1 MNPLKTFRTFTSFT
15 DPLSPRH
22 PDAPDPSY
30 QGWLRTEEAMHG
42 HPTAPGFRDPQ
53 TPRAGVVAMDGTPG
67 VPRLRPRPESST
79 FGIPGQTPAGP
90 TQRKVNYNDI
100 LNP

>member
-1 MNPLKTFRTFTSFT
+1 VPNPFKLYT

-30 QGWLRTEEAMHG
+30 QGWLHTEEARHG
-42 HPTAPGFRDPQ
+42 HPTAPGFRDSK
-53 TPRAGVVAMDGTPG
+53 GVRPGDPTTTLDGVPG
-67 VPRLRPRPESST
+67 VPRLRMRPESST

-90 TQRKVNYNDI
+90 IQRNVNYNDVQ
-100 LNP
+100 NP

>member
-1 MNPLKTFRTFTSFT
+1 MNPFKALT

-42 HPTAPGFRDPQ
+42 HPTAPGFRDTKAVRPGQ
-53 TPRAGVVAMDGTPG
+53 ASTLDGVPN
-67 VPRLRPRPESST
+67 VPRLRPRPESQ
-79 FGIPGQTPAGP
+79 FLGVMGQTPSGP
-90 TQRKVNYNDI
+90 TQRNVNYNDVQK
-100 LNP
+100 P